1 MRKLVLMLIVVL
13 GAAVS
18 MGTGA
23 MALHHADGG
32 PGVSAAATM
41 AHDCPDCADG
51 MGGADYG
58 RCADGMMC
66 GASAVLPV
74 APVLA
79 QPVARADLIVL
90 APPARL
96 TGLVRTLDPP
106 PPLL

>member
-1 MRKLVLMLIVVL
+1 VRKLVLMLIVVL

-23 MALHHADGG
+23 MALHHADGAAA
-32 PGVSAAATM
+32 VSAAAAM
-41 AHDCPDCADG
+41 AHDCPDCANG
-51 MGGADYG
+51 MGGADHG

-66 GASAVLPV
+66 GVSAELPV

-79 QPVARADLIVL
+79 QPVARADLILL

-96 TGLVRTLDPP
+96 TGHVRTLDPP

>member
-23 MALHHADGG
+23 MALHHADGAAA
-32 PGVSAAATM
+32 VSAAAAM
-41 AHDCPDCADG
+41 AHDWPDRANG
-51 MGGADYG
+51 MGGAEHG

-66 GASAVLPV
+66 GVSAVLPV

-79 QPVARADLIVL
+79 QPVARADLILL

-96 TGLVRTLDPP
+96 TGHVRTLDPP

>member
-1 MRKLVLMLIVVL
+1 MRKLLLMLIVVF

-23 MALHHADGG
+23 MALHHADGV
-32 PGVSAAATM
+32 PGVAAAATM
-41 AHDCPDCADG
+41 VHDCADCADG
-51 MGGADYG
+51 MGGADHG
-58 RCADGMMC
+58 RCADGMIC
-66 GASAVLPV
+66 GVSAVLPV
-74 APVLA
+74 APVPA

>member
-1 MRKLVLMLIVVL
+1 MRKLVLMLIAVFC
-13 GAAVS
+13 AAVS

-23 MALHHADGG
+23 MALHHADGV
-32 PGVSAAATM
+32 PGVAAAATM
-41 AHDCPDCADG
+41 VHDCADCADG
-51 MGGADYG
+51 MGGADHG
-58 RCADGMMC
+58 RCADGMIC
-66 GASAVLPV
+66 GVSAVLPV
-74 APVLA
+74 APVPA

>member
-23 MALHHADGG
+23 MALHHADGAAA
-32 PGVSAAATM
+32 VSAAATM
-41 AHDCPDCADG
+41 AHDCPDCANG
-51 MGGADYG
+51 MSGADHG

-66 GASAVLPV
+66 GVSAVLPV

>member
-1 MRKLVLMLIVVL
+1 VRKLVLMLIVVL

-23 MALHHADGG
+23 MALHHADGAAA
-32 PGVSAAATM
+32 VSAAATM
-41 AHDCPDCADG
+41 AHDCPACANG
-51 MGGADYG
+51 MSGADHG

-66 GASAVLPV
+66 GVSAVLPV

-106 PPLL
+106 PQLL